1 MRQTRLPI
9 FILFAASLLLA
20 GCTAAAPTAAPAAS
34 AAPAEA
40 QPSAARTPTQTFTP
54 VPTETP
60 RPTLTPA
67 PTETPPPTE
76 TPLPTPDPALAEVKL
91 IGLGWYSNYDLLLSF
106 QFPGPVD
113 PAAYQVTLEGKEY
126 KCEVIAG
133 HPERLYCRGQGAK
146 VLGTA
151 WVRVYPAGSSQP
163 GFEKEVWVPFF
174 DNDYS
179 SFYH

>member
-1 MRQTRLPI
+1 MRPNRLLMI
-9 FILFAASLLLA
+9 VMIALIGLA
-20 GCTAAAPTAAPAAS
+20 GCAGPAPATATAPVAAPAQPEPTRTL
-34 AAPAEA
+34 AP
-40 QPSAARTPTQTFTP
+40 TLTP

-60 RPTLTPA
+60 RPTLTPTA
-67 PTETPPPTE
+67 TQ
-76 TPLPTPDPALAEVKL
+76 TPLPTATLPPTPDPALAKIKL
-91 IGLGWYSNYDLLLSF
+91 IGLGWYDDYDLLLSF

-113 PAAYQVTLEGKEY
+113 PGAYRVTLEGKEY
-126 KCEVIAG
+126 KCEVITG
-133 HPERLYCRGQGAK
+133 YLERLYCRGQGAR

-151 WVRVYPAGSSQP
+151 WVRVYPAGSLLA